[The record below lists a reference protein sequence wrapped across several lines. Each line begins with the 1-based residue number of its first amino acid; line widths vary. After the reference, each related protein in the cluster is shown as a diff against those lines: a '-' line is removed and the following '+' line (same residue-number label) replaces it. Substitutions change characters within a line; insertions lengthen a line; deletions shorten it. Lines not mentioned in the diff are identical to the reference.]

1 VSVTPLDPSHTTWC
15 LRTPGCCYVVAV
27 ETDARSGEATV
38 LQKYWGPALSTDA
51 ARQVVGLTRGP
62 STPDGAGRHVTSFA
76 EPVEIEELLPVT
88 GGRRWGPPAL
98 EVSFGAVRSVELEFL
113 SAKADD
119 GRLDLTLADHHFPL
133 EVVLSFQIR
142 PDRDVIERW
151 VTIRNTALPG
161 SEAADL
167 VVTRLHS
174 GSWFLP
180 DADHYRYTGV
190 AGAWAEEFQLQ
201 RGALPIGALTYASRQ
216 GITGHQSN
224 PWIMIDAGTAT
235 ETQGAVF
242 GVTLAWS
249 GSWQLTA
256 TRRPEGGVA
265 VAAGF
270 GHDGLRWPLPPATEL
285 VSPPMLGLYCEGGF
299 GAASRAWHDHT
310 RAYVLPAGTEIRPVL
325 YNSWEATGF
334 TATAQGQ
341 LALART
347 AAALGAE
354 LFVIDDGWFARR
366 DDATSS
372 LGDWWP
378 HPQRFPDGL
387 ADLFGEIR
395 ALGMRAGLW
404 VEPESV
410 SPDSDLYRT
419 HPDWVLRM
427 DHRRQDTKREQ
438 LVLNFARPE
447 VRDWALD
454 WLARL
459 VAELDIDYL
468 KWDVNRPF
476 TQAGWPERPADQDL
490 LWIDHTRNVYH
501 VMDTLRAR
509 HPTLR
514 IEACSGGGGRVDLGI
529 LRHVDQAWPSDNTD
543 AKDRQIAQH
552 GFSQLYP
559 AAVMGAW
566 VTDSPNPNTN
576 RDVPLRYRFH
586 VAMAGVLGI
595 GADVGRWTADERAEA
610 RSLVDDYKRIRRTVQ
625 HGHQYRLGGVPGA
638 ERSAVQYVLDDQVAI
653 LVYNPLGNAKNG
665 PRRLT
670 LAGLE
675 PDATYEVALGGSAT
689 PAPGRLTDG
698 SRWYGSVLMSVGI
711 RPAAWEPI
719 GADYR
724 SDLVVLH
731 RVSPPRPGSYA
742 SAANAS
748 TRRATAPG

>member
-1 VSVTPLDPSHTTWC
+1 MPLSPNHDSWC
-15 LRTPGCCYVVAV
+15 LRTPGSCYVVAV
-27 ETDARSGEATV
+27 ETDARTGEATV
-38 LQKYWGPALSTDA
+38 LQKYWGPALTVDA
-51 ARQVVGLTRGP
+51 AHQVVGLSRGP

-88 GGRRWGPPAL
+88 GGRRWGPAAL
-98 EVSFGAVRSVELEFL
+98 EVSFGAVRSVELQFQ

-119 GRLDLTLADHHFPL
+119 ERLDLSLADRHFPL
-133 EVVLSFQIR
+133 EVVLSFRAR
-142 PDRDVIERW
+142 PDSDVIERW
-151 VTIRNTALPG
+151 VTLRNTALPG
-161 SEAADL
+161 SDSGITI
-167 VVTRLHS
+167 TRLLS

-180 DADHYRYTGV
+180 DADDYSYTGV

-201 RGALPIGALTYASRQ
+201 RGRLPVGELTYTSRQ

-224 PWIMIDAGTAT
+224 PWLMIDAGTAT
-235 ETQGAVF
+235 ETEGAVF
-242 GVTLAWS
+242 GMALVWS
-249 GSWQLTA
+249 GSWRMTA
-256 TRRPEGGVA
+256 TRRPEGGAA

-270 GHDGLRWPLPPATEL
+270 GHEGLRWPLSPGTEL
-285 VSPPMLGLYCEGGF
+285 VSPPTLGLYCEGGF
-299 GAASRAWHDHT
+299 GAASRAWHDYT
-310 RAYVLPAGTEIRPVL
+310 RAYVLPSADELRPVL

-334 TATAQGQ
+334 GATAQGQ
-341 LALART
+341 LKLART

-378 HPQRFPDGL
+378 HPERFPDGL
-387 ADLFGEIR
+387 GVLFDEIR
-395 ALGMRAGLW
+395 NLGMRVGLW

-410 SPDSDLYRT
+410 SPDSELHRA

-427 DHRRQDTKREQ
+427 DHRRRDTKREQ

-447 VRDWALD
+447 VSDWALG
-454 WLARL
+454 WLTRL
-459 VAELDIDYL
+459 VAELGIDYL

-490 LWIDHTRNVYH
+490 LWIDHTRNVYR
-501 VMDTLRAR
+501 VMDDLRAQY
-509 HPTLR
+509 PALR

-529 LRHVDQAWPSDNTD
+529 LQHVDQVWPSDNTD

-559 AAVMGAW
+559 ASAMGAW
-566 VTDSPNPNTN
+566 VTDTPNPNTD
-576 RDVPLRYRFH
+576 RDMPLRYRFH

-595 GADVGRWTADERAEA
+595 GADVGRWTAEELAEA
-610 RSLVDDYKRIRRTVQ
+610 RSLVDAYKQVRPTVQ
-625 HGHQYRLGGVPGA
+625 QGRQYRLGGAPGA
-638 ERSAVQYVLDDQVAI
+638 ERSAVQYVLGAEVVV
-653 LVYNPLGNAKNG
+653 LVHNPLGNAKSG
-665 PRRLT
+665 PRRLR
-670 LAGLE
+670 LAGLD
-675 PDATYEVALGGSAT
+675 PDATYEVVAGGVAG
-689 PAPGRLTDG
+689 PAHGRLTHR

-731 RVSPPRPGSYA
+731 RVR
-742 SAANAS
+742 
-748 TRRATAPG
+748 TA

>member
-1 VSVTPLDPSHTTWC
+1 MPLNPSHTSWC
-15 LRTPGCCYVVAV
+15 LRTPGSCYVVAV
-27 ETDARSGEATV
+27 EVDAQTGEATV
-38 LQKYWGPALSTDA
+38 LQKYWGPPLATDA

-88 GGRRWGPPAL
+88 GGRRWGPAAL

-119 GRLDLTLADHHFPL
+119 ERLDLSLADRHFPL

-142 PDRDVIERW
+142 PDGDVIERW
-151 VTIRNTALPG
+151 VTIRNTALPD
-161 SEAADL
+161 SDL
-167 VVTRLHS
+167 SDITVTRFHS

-180 DADHYRYTGV
+180 DADDYRYTGV
-190 AGAWAEEFQLQ
+190 VGAWAEEFQLR
-201 RGALPIGALTYASRQ
+201 RGPLPVGELTYTSRQ

-235 ETQGAVF
+235 ETEGAVF
-242 GVTLAWS
+242 GLALAWS
-249 GSWQLTA
+249 GSWRLTA

-270 GHDGLRWPLPPATEL
+270 GHEGLRWPLPAGAEL
-285 VSPPMLGLYCEGGF
+285 VSPRMLGLYCEGGF
-299 GAASRAWHDHT
+299 GAASRAWHDYT
-310 RAYVLPAGTEIRPVL
+310 RAFVLPASDEVRPVL

-341 LALART
+341 LSLART

-354 LFVIDDGWFARR
+354 LFVVDDGWFARR

-378 HPQRFPDGL
+378 HPERFPDGL
-387 ADLFGEIR
+387 GVLFEEIR
-395 ALGMRAGLW
+395 ALGMRVGLW

-410 SPDSDLYRT
+410 SPDSELYRA

-427 DHRRQDTKREQ
+427 DHRRHDTKRDQ

-454 WLARL
+454 WLSRL
-459 VAELDIDYL
+459 VAELGIDYL

-476 TQAGWPERPADQDL
+476 TQPGWPERSADQDL
-490 LWIDHTRNVYH
+490 LWIDHTRNVYR
-501 VMDTLRAR
+501 VMDILRAR
-509 HPTLR
+509 RPALR
-514 IEACSGGGGRVDLGI
+514 IETCSGGGGRVDLGV
-529 LRHVDQAWPSDNTD
+529 LHHVDQAWPSDNTD
-543 AKDRQIAQH
+543 AKDRQTAQH

-566 VTDSPNPNTN
+566 VTDSPNPNTQ
-576 RDVPLRYRFH
+576 RDMPLRYRFH

-595 GADVGRWTADERAEA
+595 GADIGRWTPEELTEA
-610 RSLVDDYKRIRRTVQ
+610 RSLIDAYKQIRRTVQ
-625 HGHQYRLGGVPGA
+625 HGRQYRLGGIPGA
-638 ERSAVQYVLDDQVAI
+638 ERSAVQYILGDEVAV
-653 LVYNPLGNAKNG
+653 LVYNPLGNAKSG
-665 PRRLT
+665 PRRLK
-670 LAGLE
+670 LAGLD
-675 PDATYEVALGGSAT
+675 PDATYEVVAGGSAT
-689 PAPGRLTDG
+689 SVHGRLSHR
-698 SRWYGSVLMSVGI
+698 SRWYGSVLMSAGV

-731 RVSPPRPGSYA
+731 RIPTP
-742 SAANAS
+742 
-748 TRRATAPG
+748 